1 MKYSKGS
8 IIRYTVYW
16 NGVTEKFLLDLL
28 QEKKKPGG
36 IRRIVR
42 SMEVNRRRI
51 VLRATEINEK
61 SV

>member
-1 MKYSKGS
+1 VKYSKGS